1 MADDNKTLLITG
13 SVSTTVQA
21 DYTPSDLAPNN
32 YLTII
37 WKDRRGK
44 QYNSLD
50 INDKEALQ
58 FTNDLNNAIEQGITS
73 GNVSYIGS
81 TRYVNVE
88 SIAKYLAQNMIET
101 SPKRTI
107 VNGFIGLLT
116 GSQKELDDS
125 TKNLIINIFGEVA
138 EKTARAFG
146 FSDPHDIFASFAS
159 ENTIKLF
166 SELGNQASNYI
177 QDCVA
182 KFKNRGK
189 NGTST
194 KSKTSESGDKNTGKE
209 YVGLILGLTT
219 SDTESYDIT
228 IPRKK
233 VEDGSDYTTH
243 LLPQAF
249 KKDFNVILTNKVLS
263 TDYNRTLEIE
273 NIEKVKD
280 KLIEIAQSR
289 ILFDIYIR
297 LSADKCYKRS
307 DVYFSSISFTKD
319 EGSGN
324 NYTCSFSVEPITT
337 FKAKTFVSN
346 RKYFPTASKP
356 QNYGYGGYGGYS
368 GGGKFSGVSG
378 YGGAPSGTYNDFN
391 SNGGPIKTGWVSESG
406 KLQNQTFKNES
417 EMFRTARKENC
428 EVLFFPDTLN
438 GINYRFENKN
448 NIVTAAISTTTR
460 LPGTSTYTT
469 KIVGS
474 VRALKSDCI
483 KGTGKEPYPNRNFYY
498 LKRGVWFNRDTMTIQ
513 RLGKARYYVTKNV
526 RK

>member
-13 SVSTTVQA
+13 GVSTTIQA

-37 WKDRRGK
+37 WKDRQGK

-125 TKNLIINIFGEVA
+125 TKNLIISIFGEVA
-138 EKTARAFG
+138 EKTARTFG
-146 FSDPHDIFASFAS
+146 FSDPHEIFASFAS

-166 SELGNQASNYI
+166 SELGNQTSNYI

-194 KSKTSESGDKNTGKE
+194 KSKTSESGDKNTDKE

-324 NYTCSFSVEPITT
+324 NYTCSFSVEPITA

-378 YGGAPSGTYNDFN
+378 YGGAPSGTYSAFSSKGN
-391 SNGGPIKTGWVSESG
+391 SLKIGWVS
-406 KLQNQTFKNES
+406 QNGRLRDFTVKDLNELKTLSNKNQ
-417 EMFRTARKENC
+417 C
-428 EVLFFPDTLN
+428 DILYYPGTLH
-438 GINYRFENKN
+438 GINFRLENYNDTVVAVVQTYKN
-448 NIVTAAISTTTR
+448 GKKVAA
-460 LPGTSTYTT
+460 
-469 KIVGS
+469 GS
-474 VRALKSDCI
+474 VKVLKEDCI
-483 KGTGKEPYPNRNFYY
+483 KGDGSFDYPNKNFYY
-498 LKRGVWFNRDTMTIQ
+498 LRPGIQ
-513 RLGKARYYVTKNV
+513 WSGNYIV
-526 RK
+526 RPNKPWYRVVNKKDIH

>member
-1 MADDNKTLLITG
+1 MAEDDKTLLITG
-13 SVSTTVQA
+13 GVSTTVQA
-21 DYTPSDLAPNN
+21 DYEPTDLAPNN

-37 WKDRRGK
+37 WKDRQGK

-81 TRYVNVE
+81 ARYVNIE
-88 SIAKYLAQNMIET
+88 SIAKYLAQNMIDS

-116 GSQKELDDS
+116 GSQKELDES
-125 TKNLIINIFGEVA
+125 TKNLIISIFGEVA
-138 EKTARAFG
+138 EKTARTFG
-146 FSDPHDIFASFAS
+146 FSDPHEIFASFAS

-166 SELGNQASNYI
+166 SELGNQASDYI
-177 QDCVA
+177 QGCIA

-189 NGTST
+189 NETST
-194 KSKTSESGDKNTGKE
+194 KSKTSENGDKNTGKE

-289 ILFDIYIR
+289 ILFDVYIR

-307 DVYFSSISFTKD
+307 NVYFSSISFTKD

-324 NYTCSFSVEPITT
+324 NYTCSFSIEPITT

-356 QNYGYGGYGGYS
+356 QNYGYGGYS
-368 GGGKFSGVSG
+368 GGVSG
-378 YGGAPSGTYNDFN
+378 YGGAPSDTYNEFN
-391 SNGGPIKTGWVSESG
+391 TNGGPIKTGWVTESG
-406 KLQNQTFKNES
+406 KLQNQTFKDEE
-417 EMFRTARKENC
+417 EMYRKARKENC
-428 EVLFFPDTLN
+428 EVLLFPDTLN
-438 GINYRFENKN
+438 GINFRFENKN
-448 NIVTAAISTTTR
+448 NIVTAVIVKRT
-460 LPGTSTYTT
+460 PVKGTLSSKT
-469 KIVGS
+469 IAVGS
-474 VRALKSDCI
+474 IRALKSDCK
-483 KGTGKEPYPNRNFYY
+483 KGTGKEPFPNPNFYY
-498 LKRGVWFNRDTMTIQ
+498 LKDGVWFNEKTHTIQ
-513 RLGKARYYVTKNV
+513 RLGKARYYVTKNIY
-526 RK
+526 K

>member
-1 MADDNKTLLITG
+1 MADNKTLLITG
-13 SVSTTVQA
+13 GVSTTVQA

-37 WKDRRGK
+37 WKDRQGK

-73 GNVSYIGS
+73 EDVSYIGS

-88 SIAKYLAQNMIET
+88 SIAKYLAQNMIES

-125 TKNLIINIFGEVA
+125 TKNLIISIFGEVA
-138 EKTARAFG
+138 EKTARTFG
-146 FSDPHDIFASFAS
+146 FSDPHEIFASFVS

-166 SELGNQASNYI
+166 SELGNQASDYI

-307 DVYFSSISFTKD
+307 NVYFSSISFTKD

-346 RKYFPTASKP
+346 RKYFPTASKT
-356 QNYGYGGYGGYS
+356 QNS
-368 GGGKFSGVSG
+368 
-378 YGGAPSGTYNDFN
+378 
-391 SNGGPIKTGWVSESG
+391 
-406 KLQNQTFKNES
+406 
-417 EMFRTARKENC
+417 
-428 EVLFFPDTLN
+428 
-438 GINYRFENKN
+438 
-448 NIVTAAISTTTR
+448 
-460 LPGTSTYTT
+460 GTSTYKSSHGSGANSYRSGKKNAYGGSTSNGYKL
-469 KIVGS
+469 KIEHLNRPQDEILTANSLKEARARAKQQGKHLYIRSDGPNQSVKYVKNEEIVRYNGALWLKDDIVSAKRVSHGYFPATPQTGFKYDKHSHNVVGPS
-474 VRALKSDCI
+474 GYKYHI
-483 KGTGKEPYPNRNFYY
+483 YE
-498 LKRGVWFNRDTMTIQ
+498 
-513 RLGKARYYVTKNV
+513 
-526 RK
+526 

>member
-1 MADDNKTLLITG
+1 MADNNKTLLITG
-13 SVSTTVQA
+13 GVSTTVQA

-37 WKDRRGK
+37 WKDKQGK

-88 SIAKYLAQNMIET
+88 SIAKYLAQNMIES

-116 GSQKELDDS
+116 GSRKELNDS
-125 TKNLIINIFGEVA
+125 TKNLIVSIFGEVA

-146 FSDPHDIFASFAS
+146 FSDPHEIFASFAS

-166 SELGNQASNYI
+166 SELGKQASDYI

-189 NGTST
+189 NGTSI

-209 YVGLILGLTT
+209 YIGLILGLTT

-307 DVYFSSISFTKD
+307 NVYFSSISFTKD

-324 NYTCSFSVEPITT
+324 NYTCSFSVEPITA

-356 QNYGYGGYGGYS
+356 QNYGYGGYS
-368 GGGKFSGVSG
+368 GGGKINEESG
-378 YGGAPSGTYNDFN
+378 YGGTPSGTYNDFS
-391 SNGGPIKTGWVSESG
+391 SNGAPIKTGWVSESS
-406 KLQNQTFKNES
+406 KLQNQTFKNEK
-417 EMFRTARKENC
+417 EMFQTARKENC
-428 EVLFFPDTLN
+428 EVLWYPDTLN

-448 NIVTAAISTTTR
+448 NIVTAVIVRRTIIK
-460 LPGTSTYTT
+460 GTQGSKT
-469 KIVGS
+469 KTIAVGS
-474 VRALKSDCI
+474 IRALRSDCK
-483 KGTGKEPYPNRNFYY
+483 KGTGKEPFPNPNFYY
-498 LKRGVWFNRDTMTIQ
+498 LKDGVWFNENTMTIQ
-513 RLGKARYYVTKNV
+513 RPGKARYYVTKNV